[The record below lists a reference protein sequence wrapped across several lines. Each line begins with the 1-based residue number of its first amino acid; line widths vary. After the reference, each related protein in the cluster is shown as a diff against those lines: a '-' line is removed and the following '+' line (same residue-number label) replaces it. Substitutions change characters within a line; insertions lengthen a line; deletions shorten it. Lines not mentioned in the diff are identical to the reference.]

1 MEAPISPLTA
11 AEVAEL
17 NEVYRKHASVGVG
30 DINEM
35 PSDAWGSG
43 DTTGSDDSY
52 LLVQGGWGWTR
63 RANATAATVDNA
75 TAVTVDSATDAGF
88 QCYGQVSVEII
99 ILCNMFGA
107 KDRDQVECNIAI
119 EY

>member
-1 MEAPISPLTA
+1 MEALISPLTV

-17 NEVYRKHASVGVG
+17 KEVYRKHASVGVG

-43 DTTGSDDSY
+43 DTTDTTTGSDGSS

-75 TAVTVDSATDAGF
+75 TAVASAADAGF

-99 ILCNMFGA
+99 IL
-107 KDRDQVECNIAI
+107 
-119 EY
+119 